1 MAALS
6 KISEII
12 SELKKQNKNEPD
24 VKLTRLE
31 IIFMDILQ
39 VLKTNIEE
47 MKMRFAIERTFQ
59 EEKDYE
65 DERRHREFIEVLKQ
79 FVSLEK
85 PPTVIEEEKKEEGGF
100 LDSLKKFLV
109 GLVEKISNL
118 MKSILGAV
126 GKLAKLLKN
135 FGKILLKVGKFLGGG
150 LMKLFRLIKSPAVVG
165 FLRMLVTNPWVVGAL
180 LASAGLYALYKVL
193 DKDRTRIT
201 GDEAA
206 NVLESGTVQD
216 VRLFA
221 KRLNEPEKMFNEEE
235 LKAFKEEKDPEKKL
249 LMYVNK
255 YREKRKQEL
264 EDKKQQ
270 ENEILKSFNVTR
282 VEDLPSETRTKLKDM
297 LLSEDERKESDR
309 LSKPIQ
315 LLKDRVD
322 TERFEVMPTRT
333 GTGRISLGDLKQSLS
348 NDITKLTEKENEIKE
363 KLRTKPGDKA
373 LQEQL
378 NDIKLQKEDK
388 TERLKKVQDEENRRN
403 QRETQLGS
411 EIKQLENQQSD
422 LQRKRGLV
430 PGIAGRRTPEQMR
443 QIEDYDKQIEDTKTQ
458 IGQKERERA
467 LIHTGS
473 PGATA
478 SPVMSPTPAATP
490 TVSPMPPA
498 PTPSLPTPTE
508 SSTGDVSPVPT
519 TVSSITPDNEITAML
534 RNAIY
539 MNNDLNLKNTLSGG
553 DVVSS
558 VNNNGNS
565 TVMPDIPMSVE
576 ASQRD
581 DTPVFAHVM
590 KRYKQ
595 IYV

>member
-1 MAALS
+1 
-6 KISEII
+6 
-12 SELKKQNKNEPD
+12 
-24 VKLTRLE
+24 
-31 IIFMDILQ
+31 
-39 VLKTNIEE
+39 
-47 MKMRFAIERTFQ
+47 
-59 EEKDYE
+59 
-65 DERRHREFIEVLKQ
+65 
-79 FVSLEK
+79 
-85 PPTVIEEEKKEEGGF
+85 
-100 LDSLKKFLV
+100 
-109 GLVEKISNL
+109 
-118 MKSILGAV
+118 
-126 GKLAKLLKN
+126 
-135 FGKILLKVGKFLGGG
+135 
-150 LMKLFRLIKSPAVVG
+150 
-165 FLRMLVTNPWVVGAL
+165 
-180 LASAGLYALYKVL
+180 
-193 DKDRTRIT
+193 
-201 GDEAA
+201 
-206 NVLESGTVQD
+206 
-216 VRLFA
+216 
-221 KRLNEPEKMFNEEE
+221 
-235 LKAFKEEKDPEKKL
+235 
-249 LMYVNK
+249 MYVNK

-478 SPVMSPTPAATP
+478 SPVM
-490 TVSPMPPA
+490 
-498 PTPSLPTPTE
+498 PSLPSPPTTP
-508 SSTGDVSPVPT
+508 STGAVSPVPT
-519 TVSSITPDNEITAML
+519 TVSSITPDNEITTML

-539 MNNDLNLKNTLSGG
+539 MNNDLNLKNTLSSG

-558 VNNNGNS
+558 VNNNENS